1 MPDGSEARE
10 RAVEELS
17 GRAPLEIRDEADPA
31 GAALASRVVEE
42 VLRFTHPGFT
52 FRSKEGTPAGCF

>member
-1 MPDGSEARE
+1 MPDGSEAGE
-10 RAVEELS
+10 RAIEELS
-17 GRAPLEIRDEADPA
+17 GGTPVEIRDEADPA
-31 GAALASRVVEE
+31 SAALASRVVEE